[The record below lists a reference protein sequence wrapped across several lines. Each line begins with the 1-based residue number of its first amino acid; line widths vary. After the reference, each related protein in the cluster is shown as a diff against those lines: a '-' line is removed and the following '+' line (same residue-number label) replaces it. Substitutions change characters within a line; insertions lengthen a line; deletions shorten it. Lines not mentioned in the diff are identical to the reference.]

1 MRCVSWV
8 RVLSV
13 AAVVGTGAFG
23 ALAQAI
29 TVERSSAEHSGS
41 AQSIAQLTG
50 ASDAASDEPED
61 FDSGD
66 FPPTGLEASLEAEL
80 GVGLG
85 AGLAAGLK
93 ANLDTSIPAAEAG
106 PAPLSADTT
115 ALAMLTPFPSSA
127 PALSGGS
134 TADQVLL
141 FGGYDV
147 WSNGSSASA
156 GLHWAQNGLANDGF
170 VVRLSLSNG
179 AERYQGS
186 RRLYTTDIFRAAI
199 MPGWRFK
206 AGEFELK
213 LFAGADFEHHN
224 LTPDDPASKWRGP
237 HAGLRVAA
245 EAWAQPIPEL
255 MLTTSFYAT
264 TIAAGYGFRAA
275 AGWRLIDAFWLG
287 PEFSGSRDEF
297 SRQTRLGFHLTGLVS
312 GPLEWSA
319 AMGYVSDSFGRT
331 GSYARLVAQMRP

>member
-8 RVLSV
+8 RVLGV
-13 AAVVGTGAFG
+13 AAVVSTDAF
-23 ALAQAI
+23 ATLAHVACADPI
-29 TVERSSAEHSGS
+29 NAERSAAEP
-41 AQSIAQLTG
+41 T
-50 ASDAASDEPED
+50 SDTDPATLEQDD

-66 FPPTGLEASLEAEL
+66 FPSSGLEASLEAEL

-85 AGLAAGLK
+85 AGIGAGLGK
-93 ANLDTSIPAAEAG
+93 GLGAALGAG
-106 PAPLSADTT
+106 TLGAGEPAPSASSTS
-115 ALAMLTPFPSSA
+115 AMAMLTPFPSMA

-147 WSNGSSASA
+147 WSNGNSASA
-156 GLHWAQNGLANDGF
+156 GLHWAQNGLNNDGF
-170 VVRLSLSNG
+170 VMRLSLSN
-179 AERYQGS
+179 AVERYWTP

-213 LFAGADFEHHN
+213 LFAGPDFEHHN
-224 LTPDDPASKWRGP
+224 LTPDDPTSKWRGGHP
-237 HAGLRVAA
+237 GLRIAA
-245 EAWAQPIPEL
+245 EAWAQPVPEL
-255 MLTTSFYAT
+255 MLTTSYYAT
-264 TIAAGYGFRAA
+264 TIAAGYGFRTA
-275 AGWRLIDAFWLG
+275 AGWRLLDSFWIG

-297 SRQTRLGFHLTGLVS
+297 SRQTRLGFHLTGLAS
-312 GPLEWSA
+312 GPVEWSM

-331 GSYARLVAQMRP
+331 GSYARLAAQMRP